1 MQHTKSYIT
10 SERVEEALG
19 HLYSEVQFLERK
31 VNELED
37 EIDDLKNG

>member
-10 SERVEEALG
+10 SERIEEALG
-19 HLYSEVQFLERK
+19 YVYNEIQSLERK

-37 EIDDLKNG
+37 KIEDLKNR

>member
-1 MQHTKSYIT
+1 MQHSKSYII

-19 HLYSEVQFLERK
+19 HLYNEIQSLERK

-37 EIDDLKNG
+37 EIYDLKNK